1 MLKLLDFYADWC
13 GPCKIMNP
21 VLEEMEKNFQG
32 KIEFQK
38 VDVEADEQLAGQYD
52 IRSIPTFILVKEG
65 KEVDRRMGAMP
76 KEMMRDWLDNQSR

>member
-32 KIEFQK
+32 KIEFQR
-38 VDVEADEQLAGQYD
+38 VDVEAEEQLAGQYD
-52 IRSIPTFILVKEG
+52 IRSIPTFVLVKEG
-65 KEVDRRMGAMP
+65 KELDRRMGAMP
-76 KEMMRDWLDNQSR
+76 KEMLKDWLDSQSK

>member
-13 GPCKIMNP
+13 GPCKIMDP
-21 VLEEMEKNFQG
+21 VFEEIEKDYQG

-38 VDVEADEQLAGQYD
+38 VDVEANEQLAGQFD
-52 IRSIPTFILVKEG
+52 IRSIPTFVLVKDD

-76 KEMMRDWLDNQSR
+76 KEMLKDWLDSQTK

>member
-32 KIEFQK
+32 RIEFQR
-38 VDVEADEQLAGQYD
+38 VDVEAEEQLAGQYD
-52 IRSIPTFILVKEG
+52 IRSIPTFVLVKDG
-65 KEVDRRMGAMP
+65 KELDRKMGAMP
-76 KEMMRDWLDNQSR
+76 KEMLKDWLDSQSK